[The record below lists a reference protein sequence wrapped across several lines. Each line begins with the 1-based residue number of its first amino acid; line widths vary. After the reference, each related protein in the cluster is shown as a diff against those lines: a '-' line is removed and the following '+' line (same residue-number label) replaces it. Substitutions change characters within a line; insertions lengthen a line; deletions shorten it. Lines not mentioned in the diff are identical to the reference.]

1 DEPPPWATD
10 EIALDEI
17 NVSVDEQEVISG
29 TEEDIENVVFDPTA
43 HLAQDLECEVN
54 YVVPAFLAS
63 GEKVTIAPQLDK
75 WSALI
80 TQMQVAALTKQL
92 ALHSEFSRE
101 GNTVVLNLVQSKEHL
116 NTASARDQLQ
126 QALSDVLQQQI
137 TLEVKVGEAV
147 NTPFALQQSI
157 NRVRFEYA
165 KQIVET
171 DDAIC
176 MFKDMFSAQVL
187 IDSIKAR

>member
-1 DEPPPWATD
+1 M
-10 EIALDEI
+10 
-17 NVSVDEQEVISG
+17 
-29 TEEDIENVVFDPTA
+29 VFDPTA